1 MTGPELSVLA
11 DTVCGMSLDVH
22 ETLTGMFV
30 ARPWLAHEIIA
41 DVFSVDLPQHE
52 EVRLDAEECT
62 DPLLAAYRPD
72 VVVLVGRG
80 RPVLAVAV
88 EVQLERDEARRE
100 SWPARVATTSA
111 RLGCPTLLLAICLD
125 RAVATWCAEPIE
137 VGPGATVRPFVLGPD
152 QLPEVTSPLD
162 AYPQPELAVLWCVTR
177 AVDRTADVVDVL
189 HAVFDSLIDERVP
202 DPQPNREACHQLVM
216 DALPPVARPAVKDLW
231 LTRPC
236 PRLYPPGRREYF
248 LGWAESQ
255 SRALL
260 SVLETLGIETSDEVR
275 DRITGCRD
283 LDQLDAWIDRVV
295 AASTGDDLIS

>member
-1 MTGPELSVLA
+1 MLA

-41 DVFSVDLPQHE
+41 DVFSVDVPQYE
-52 EVRLDAEECT
+52 EVRFDTEECT
-62 DPLLAAYRPD
+62 DPLLTAYRPD

-111 RLGCPTLLLAICLD
+111 RLGCPTLLLVICLD

-137 VGPGATVRPFVLGPD
+137 VGPGATVRPLVLGPD

-162 AYPQPELAVLWCVTR
+162 AYRDRSWPSSGARSAPSTGPRGLADLAVVHRHPTDRLAPVHRAFLLAGQHPLCTR
-177 AVDRTADVVDVL
+177 
-189 HAVFDSLIDERVP
+189 
-202 DPQPNREACHQLVM
+202 QP
-216 DALPPVARPAVKDLW
+216 AL
-231 LTRPC
+231 
-236 PRLYPPGRREYF
+236 
-248 LGWAESQ
+248 
-255 SRALL
+255 SRAKMAR
-260 SVLETLGIETSDEVR
+260 G
-275 DRITGCRD
+275 
-283 LDQLDAWIDRVV
+283 
-295 AASTGDDLIS
+295 GDDLPAGGDHQPIQPEVDPDIDRSGAMITAAFIGASPGVGVGLVRRGAGPNLSEAVTDGSAE